1 MKSYLIVSESFNL
14 IQEEI
19 NKIVEDNTLINFDL
33 NNMSINDLIYEATS
47 ITLDNQPK
55 YILIKNSN
63 IFSSKYE
70 DVDKLINLL
79 NNTTSIIIFTSNS
92 IDLRLKLTKYFKENK
107 TIINLKVDYKNIYNL
122 VNEYVKNNKY
132 TIDYDTTK
140 YLVSL
145 YGLNLD
151 IIIQELK
158 KMFLYF
164 NTSKNIIYKNALEII
179 STPLN
184 NNIYKFLDAVLE
196 KDLSKSLSLLED
208 LIVYKIDE
216 SMIIIL
222 LAREYRMILNILI
235 LQLKEESKSNIMKT
249 LKLLDWQLDK
259 LYNKSILYSI
269 NDIKNY
275 LHELSIIDFK
285 IKSGQI
291 DKNIAIKTYLINK
304 LS

>member
-33 NNMSINDLIYEATS
+33 NNMSIKDLIYEATS
-47 ITLDNQPK
+47 ITLDNKPK

-92 IDLRLKLTKYFKENK
+92 IDLRLKLTKYFKEKN

-164 NTSKNIIYKNALEII
+164 NSFKNIIYKDALEII

>member
-92 IDLRLKLTKYFKENK
+92 IDLRLKLTKYFKEKN

-164 NTSKNIIYKNALEII
+164 NSFKNIIYKDALEII

-235 LQLKEESKSNIMKT
+235 LQLKRESRSNIMKT

>member
-92 IDLRLKLTKYFKENK
+92 IDLRLKLTKYFKEKN

-164 NTSKNIIYKNALEII
+164 NSFKNIIYKDALEII

>member
-33 NNMSINDLIYEATS
+33 NNMSIKDLIYEATS
-47 ITLDNQPK
+47 ITLDNKPK

-164 NTSKNIIYKNALEII
+164 NTSKNIIYKDALEII

-235 LQLKEESKSNIMKT
+235 LQFKKESKSNIMKT

-275 LHELSIIDFK
+275 LHKLSIIDFK

>member
-164 NTSKNIIYKNALEII
+164 NTSKNIIYKDALEII

-235 LQLKEESKSNIMKT
+235 LQLKKESKSNIMKT

>member
-164 NTSKNIIYKNALEII
+164 NTSKNIIYKDALEII

>member
-92 IDLRLKLTKYFKENK
+92 IDLRLKLTKYFKENN

-164 NTSKNIIYKNALEII
+164 NSFKNIIYKDALEII

-235 LQLKEESKSNIMKT
+235 LQLKRESRSNIMKT

>member
-92 IDLRLKLTKYFKENK
+92 IDLRLKLTKYFKEKN

-164 NTSKNIIYKNALEII
+164 NSFKNIIYKDALEII

-275 LHELSIIDFK
+275 LHKLSIIDFK